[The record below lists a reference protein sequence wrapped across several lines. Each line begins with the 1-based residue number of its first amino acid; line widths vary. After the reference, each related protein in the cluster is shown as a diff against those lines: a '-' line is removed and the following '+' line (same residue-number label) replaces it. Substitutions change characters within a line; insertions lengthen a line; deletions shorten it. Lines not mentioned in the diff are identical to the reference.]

1 MKNEHPA
8 MNRNFDLI
16 VVGTGVAAEIV
27 TRCAKAGWSVAV
39 VDRRPY
45 GGTCALRGCVPK
57 KILVGAAETV
67 HRARALTGK
76 GVPAADLALDW
87 SDLIRFKRALVE
99 PTPER
104 TERDWNELGV
114 AQLHGRAR
122 FTGPTALAVGDEQL
136 TARHIVIAT
145 GARPAPMSFPGA
157 EHLITSDEF
166 LELPRLPVSVCF
178 VGGGYVSFEFAHVAA
193 RAGARATIVHKG
205 ERPLDGFDPALVD
218 MLVARSRALGIAVEL
233 GAHVQS
239 VEASGGRLV
248 VRASRERSRVSL
260 GADLVV
266 HGAGRVPDLD
276 DLDLPAAGIAR
287 ERRGVTVDAH
297 LRSVSNPAVYA
308 AGDAAASGPPLTP
321 KASHDVDV
329 LAANLLEDGRRTV
342 SYEGIASV
350 VFSIPPLA
358 GAGLTEV
365 AARERGLRFRTSS
378 RDTSDWFST
387 QRLGET
393 VSAYKVLIE
402 EPGNRILGAHLL
414 GPGADETINV
424 FSAAIRLGIRADEL
438 KQVLFAYPTA
448 GGDIPHML

>member
-1 MKNEHPA
+1 
-8 MNRNFDLI
+8 MNRTFDLLVI
-16 VVGTGVAAEIV
+16 GTGVAAEIA
-27 TRCAKAGWSVAV
+27 TRCAKASWSVAV
-39 VDRRPY
+39 VDSRPY

-67 HRARALTGK
+67 HVARSLTGK

-87 SDLIRFKRALVE
+87 PDLIRFKRSLVE
-99 PTPER
+99 PTPAR
-104 TERDWNELGV
+104 TEREWGELGV
-114 AQLHGRAR
+114 AQFHGRAR
-122 FTGPTALAVGDEQL
+122 FTGPTALAIGDEQV
-136 TARHIVIAT
+136 TARRIVIAA
-145 GARPAPMSFPGA
+145 GARPAPLPFPGA

-166 LELPRLPVSVCF
+166 LELPRLPVSCCF
-178 VGGGYVSFEFAHVAA
+178 VGGGYVSFELAHVAA
-193 RAGARATIVHKG
+193 RAGARATIVHKR

-233 GAHVQS
+233 GAHVQGI
-239 VEASGGRLV
+239 EESGGRLV
-248 VRASRERSRVSL
+248 VRAARDRSRVSL
-260 GADLVV
+260 DADLVV

-276 DLDLPAAGIAR
+276 DLDLPAANVAR
-287 ERRGVTVDAH
+287 EKRGVTVDAH

-321 KASHDVDV
+321 KASHDVEV
-329 LAANLLEDGRRTV
+329 LAVNLLEDHRRTV
-342 SYEGIASV
+342 NYEGLASV

-358 GAGLTEV
+358 AAGLTE
-365 AARERGLRFRTSS
+365 AEARERGLRFRTSW

-393 VSAYKVLIE
+393 VSAYKLLIE

-414 GPGADETINV
+414 GPGAEEAINV
-424 FSAAIRLGIRADEL
+424 FSAAIRLGIRADDL

>member
-1 MKNEHPA
+1 MH
-8 MNRNFDLI
+8 RNFDLI
-16 VVGTGVAAEIV
+16 VIGTGVAAEIA

-67 HRARALTGK
+67 HVARSLTGK
-76 GVPAADLALDW
+76 GVAAAGLALDW
-87 SDLIRFKRALVE
+87 PDLIRFKRSLIE
-99 PTPER
+99 PTPGR
-104 TERDWNELGV
+104 TEREWADLGV
-114 AQLHGRAR
+114 AAYHGRAR
-122 FTGPTALAVGDEQL
+122 FTGPTALAIGDEEV
-136 TARHIVIAT
+136 TAKRIVIAA
-145 GARPAPMSFPGA
+145 GARPAPMAFPGA
-157 EHLITSDEF
+157 EHLSTSDEF
-166 LELPRLPVSVCF
+166 LELPRLPVSLCF

-233 GAHVQS
+233 GAHVQGI
-239 VEASGGRLV
+239 EESGGRLV
-248 VRASRERSRVSL
+248 VRAVRERSRISL
-260 GADLVV
+260 DADVVV

-276 DLDLPAAGIAR
+276 DLDLPAANVAR
-287 ERRGVTVDAH
+287 EKRGVTVDAH

-329 LAANLLEDGRRTV
+329 LAANLLEDHRRTV
-342 SYEGIASV
+342 NYEGIASV

-358 GAGLTEV
+358 AAGLTE
-365 AARERGLRFRTSS
+365 AEARERGLRFRTSW

-387 QRLGET
+387 QRIGET

-414 GPGADETINV
+414 GPGAEEAINV

-438 KQVLFAYPTA
+438 KQVPFAYPTA
-448 GGDIPHML
+448 SGDIPHML